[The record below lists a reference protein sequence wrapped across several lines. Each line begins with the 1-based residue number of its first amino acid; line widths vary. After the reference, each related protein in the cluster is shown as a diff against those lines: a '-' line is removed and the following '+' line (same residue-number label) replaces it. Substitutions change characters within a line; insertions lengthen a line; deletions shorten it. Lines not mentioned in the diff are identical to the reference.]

1 MWYYAERRGI
11 IMEEIKWESLKIEI
25 EEYLEAADD
34 IEDGLAQV
42 LRLNLQIGQNKPS
55 ERENVKNAMRSLLK
69 GKDGTP
75 FGKGKRSSVPATI
88 RVAIDRVCNRVGEA
102 SMLYFNHHPYI
113 AMVTLGRGK
122 KSYDNAEDY
131 AKAQVK
137 AARAR
142 LAKMYKDKLWDG
154 TLESLHEEEE

>member
-34 IEDGLAQV
+34 IEDGLSQV

-69 GKDGTP
+69 GRDGTP
-75 FGKGKRSSVPATI
+75 FGKGKRSSVPATV
-88 RVAIDRVCNRVGEA
+88 RVAIDKVCNSVRDA
-102 SMLYFNHHPYI
+102 STVYFNWHPHI

-142 LAKMYKDKLWDG
+142 PWQRCTRTKYGMVHY
-154 TLESLHEEEE
+154 HP

>member
-1 MWYYAERRGI
+1 MWHYAERRGLN
-11 IMEEIKWESLKIEI
+11 MEEIKWQSLKIEI

-34 IEDGLAQV
+34 IEDGLSQV

-69 GKDGTP
+69 GRDGTP
-75 FGKGKRSSVPATI
+75 FGKGKRSGVPAI
-88 RVAIDRVCNRVGEA
+88 VRVAIDRVCNRVGEA

-122 KSYDNAEDY
+122 KSYDSAEEY

>member
-1 MWYYAERRGI
+1 MWHYAERRGLN
-11 IMEEIKWESLKIEI
+11 MEEIKWQSLKIEI

-34 IEDGLAQV
+34 IEDGLSQV

-55 ERENVKNAMRSLLK
+55 ERENVKNAMRYLLK
-69 GKDGTP
+69 GRDGTP
-75 FGKGKRSSVPATI
+75 FGKGKRSGVPAI
-88 RVAIDRVCNRVGEA
+88 VRVAIDRVCNRVGEA

-122 KSYDNAEDY
+122 KSYDSAEEY